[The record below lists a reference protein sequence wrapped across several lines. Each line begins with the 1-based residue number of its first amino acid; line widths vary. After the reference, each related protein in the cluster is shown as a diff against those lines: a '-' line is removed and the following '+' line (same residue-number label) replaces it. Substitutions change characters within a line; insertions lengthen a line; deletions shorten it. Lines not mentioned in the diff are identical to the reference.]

1 MTAPGN
7 STLLISL
14 LIAFLACA
22 GYAGGRL
29 HQWYRTG
36 HDRDEAYRDGYDTAT
51 RSVFSMA
58 ARIIVPKRSGSTPA
72 STPDSADGTAPAAPT
87 TSRRFRTG
95 SFPFSRSAANAGFPA
110 PEPFKVPPPA
120 AAAPHAASTKR
131 SSHSRTTGSAHSSA
145 AAAAASAA
153 TPAAASDSAEG
164 RHLVPDE
171 LVQAATFRLAPDRV
185 ARAKVRGAEQP
196 PDPSIDST
204 SRASVP
210 KPRSS

>member
-58 ARIIVPKRSGSTPA
+58 ARIIVPKRSGSAAA
-72 STPDSADGTAPAAPT
+72 STPDSADGTAPSSPT

-95 SFPFSRSAANAGFPA
+95 SFPFSRAAAATGFPV
-110 PEPFKVPPPA
+110 PEPFTPPA
-120 AAAPHAASTKR
+120 PAAPHPASAKR
-131 SSHSRTTGSAHSSA
+131 SSTSRTAGSAHSST
-145 AAAAASAA
+145 AAASTA
-153 TPAAASDSAEG
+153 TPAAAAESAAEG

-196 PDPSIDST
+196 PDPSIDSP
-204 SRASVP
+204 SKASVP
-210 KPRSS
+210 KPRAS

>member
-58 ARIIVPKRSGSTPA
+58 ARIIVPKRAGSAPA
-72 STPDSADGTAPAAPT
+72 STPESADGTAPAAPT

-95 SFPFSRSAANAGFPA
+95 SFPFSRAAASTGFPV
-110 PEPFKVPPPA
+110 PEPFKATPPPA
-120 AAAPHAASTKR
+120 TAAPHAASTRR

-145 AAAAASAA
+145 AASAT
-153 TPAAASDSAEG
+153 TPAAAGDSAAEG

-196 PDPSIDST
+196 PEPSIDST

-210 KPRSS
+210 KPRTS

>member
-29 HQWYRTG
+29 HQWYRAG

-58 ARIIVPKRSGSTPA
+58 ARIIVPKRSGSSPP
-72 STPDSADGTAPAAPT
+72 STPDSADGTAPAIPT

-110 PEPFKVPPPA
+110 PEPFKVPPPP

-131 SSHSRTTGSAHSSA
+131 SSPSRTAGSAHSS
-145 AAAAASAA
+145 AAASAA

-171 LVQAATFRLAPDRV
+171 LVRAATFRLAPDRV

-196 PDPSIDST
+196 PDPSTDSP
-204 SRASVP
+204 SKSSVP
-210 KPRSS
+210 KPRAS

>member
-7 STLLISL
+7 STLTISL

-36 HDRDEAYRDGYDTAT
+36 QDRDEAYRDGYDTAT

-58 ARIIVPKRSGSTPA
+58 ARIIVPKRSGSTTD
-72 STPDSADGTAPAAPT
+72 STDGAGT

-95 SFPFSRSAANAGFPA
+95 SFPFSRAAASTGFPA
-110 PEPFKVPPPA
+110 PEPFKPTPPA
-120 AAAPHAASTKR
+120 GGATATPHAASAKR

-145 AAAAASAA
+145 AASASAA
-153 TPAAASDSAEG
+153 APAADSAAEG
-164 RHLVPDE
+164 RHTVPDE

-185 ARAKVRGAEQP
+185 ARAKVRGAEKP
-196 PDPSIDST
+196 PEPPTDPS
-204 SRASVP
+204 SRPSSSSVP